1 MERVEADSQNPM
13 SKRALWA
20 LTALI
25 GLVLVSLAAVWV
37 IAILGGA
44 DRLLGLYRDAEGWR
58 RSYLLMASLVGSFTL
73 VALIPRGRGIERLRE
88 VGRGH
93 DRVSKAIEMAGI
105 IPFVLLAGLV
115 AGVVGGAAWPLTV
128 PYLLW
133 RRRRQARLQRWAADT
148 EAEALRDQISQANP
162 GIER

>member
-1 MERVEADSQNPM
+1 M
-13 SKRALWA
+13 SKRTLWA

-58 RSYLLMASLVGSFTL
+58 RWYLLMASLVGSFTL
-73 VALIPRGRGIERLRE
+73 VALIPRGIERLRE

-93 DRVSKAIEMAGI
+93 DPVSRAIEMAGM
-105 IPFVLLAGLV
+105 IPFVLLAGLL
-115 AGVVGGAAWPLTV
+115 AGVVGGAAWPLTI

-133 RRRRQARLQRWAADT
+133 RRRRQAKLRRQAAET
-148 EAEALRDQISQANP
+148 EIMKLRDRISDNKP
-162 GIER
+162 